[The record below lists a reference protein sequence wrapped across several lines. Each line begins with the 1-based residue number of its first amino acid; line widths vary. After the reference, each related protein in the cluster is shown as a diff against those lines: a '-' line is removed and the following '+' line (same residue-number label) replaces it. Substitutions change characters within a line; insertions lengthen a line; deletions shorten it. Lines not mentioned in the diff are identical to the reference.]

1 MEEDEFV
8 IDAEAAANRKAQAA
22 DGDLAD
28 EELAEDTKVKKLKKE
43 IETLRAEKQE
53 NMDGWQRSKADYVNA
68 LRRFEDE
75 KKGAKDAGI
84 EKAVEA
90 LLPAFD
96 AIERAKAHG
105 EVPPGFEAIVRQLE
119 SAFAALGLEP
129 VGAIGDAFD
138 PMLHEALGQ
147 DAVETDALDDTVT
160 TVLETGWK
168 RGERVIRPA
177 KVKVGRVG
185 SGT

>member
-1 MEEDEFV
+1 MDEDEFV

-22 DGDLAD
+22 DGDIAD
-28 EELAEDTKVKKLKKE
+28 EELAEDNKVKKLKKE
-43 IETLRAEKQE
+43 IETLRTEKQE

-68 LRRFEDE
+68 LRRFEEE
-75 KKGAKDAGI
+75 KKSAKDAGV

-119 SAFAALGLEP
+119 SAFSALGLES
-129 VGAIGDAFD
+129 VGNVGDVFD
-138 PMLHEALGQ
+138 PMLHEAIGQ
-147 DAVETDALDDTVT
+147 DAVEAQAQEDTIT

-168 RGERVIRPA
+168 RGDRVIRPA
-177 KVKVGRVG
+177 KVKVGRLG
-185 SGT
+185 

>member
-1 MEEDEFV
+1 MDEEIE
-8 IDAEAAANRKAQAA
+8 IDAEAAADRRAQAA

-68 LRRFEDE
+68 LRRFEEE
-75 KKGAKDAGI
+75 KKTAKDAGV

-119 SAFAALGLEP
+119 SAFTALGLES
-129 VGAIGDAFD
+129 VGVVGDAFD
-138 PMLHEALGQ
+138 PMMHEALGQ
-147 DAVETDALDDTVT
+147 DAVETEAEEDTVT
-160 TVLETGWK
+160 AVLETGWK
-168 RGERVIRPA
+168 RGDHVIRPA
-177 KVKVGRVG
+177 KVKVGRLG
-185 SGT
+185 